1 MHTYK
6 LVVVDPFENYKRG
19 DQIFD
24 QDIINKILDE
34 KNEMHAYDRNVRRV
48 LLSDDEKQIY
58 AEQSKV
64 EKTKKEEPAKEEPVP
79 VKLKT
84 VAAK

>member
-6 LVVVDPFENYKRG
+6 LVVVDPFDNYRRG

-24 QDIINKILDE
+24 QDIISQILDE
-34 KNEMHAYDRNVRRV
+34 KNEMHVYDRNVRRV

-58 AEQSKV
+58 AAQSK
-64 EKTKKEEPAKEEPVP
+64 KEEPVP